1 MSLANTVDIT
11 TKRPSVVDKAAAR
24 ITTPMRAATNAGNPH
39 ATYSSK
45 AWSGTSRSG
54 RATRAYNPP
63 NNTSRQVAAAKIYVN
78 SIFLKS
84 PGFFKESTLLN
95 SCGWDE
101 KANCTINRPKTADT
115 P

>member
-1 MSLANTVDIT
+1 IT
-11 TKRPSVVDKAAAR
+11 TKSPSVVDKAAAT
-24 ITTPMRAATNAGNPH
+24 ITTPMRSATNAGNPH

-45 AWSGTSRSG
+45 AWSGRSSSG

-63 NNTSRQVAAAKIYVN
+63 NNTSGQVTAAKSHVH
-78 SIFLKS
+78 SISLTS
-84 PGFFKESTLLN
+84 AGLFKESTLLN